1 MLTLFV
7 VLICLL
13 FVCLTGWTIATY
25 FVNQSSQKLIKE
37 EIKNLFDIGKKFF
50 ISLKNLIVIL
60 ATYSI
65 VPKSN
70 KVNSDEKKILRKDE
84 KPLTLVQT
92 IREIEEPSLEKTY
105 EEDDDTAL
113 SSFSPEVV
121 EVINEEE
128 EKIA

>member
-25 FVNQSSQKLIKE
+25 FVNQNSQKLIRE

-70 KVNSDEKKILRKDE
+70 KVNSDEKNILRKDE

>member
-7 VLICLL
+7 VFICLL

-37 EIKNLFDIGKKFF
+37 EIKNLFDIGKRFF

>member
-37 EIKNLFDIGKKFF
+37 EIKNLFDIGKRFF
-50 ISLKNLIVIL
+50 TSLKNLIVIL

-70 KVNSDEKKILRKDE
+70 KVNSDEKNILRKDE